1 VNAYSGIPRG
11 QAGKQFPGKA
21 SGLLVKKELL
31 HSRPFKCRQEG
42 AGVFC
47 CPALLPR
54 IILLKESH
62 TMAMD
67 YQTNSSQVATVTGDY
82 TTDLV
87 LHKIATVEVPQGKH
101 IALAYSGGLDST
113 LCVKLSELKY
123 HARQL
128 TAINVDV
135 GQGQEEIEMSIARA
149 LQLGI
154 TPITIDVKQEFTTEW
169 LTKAIHANSDYN
181 GYPVSTSMTR
191 QLIAARVAEK
201 ALELGCDALMEGSSG
216 KGNDQ
221 YRMHNVF
228 SLFAPGLPIFVP
240 VRDFDLTRSEEQIL
254 MEHYGVPVEE
264 LIVGGDDKTMWC
276 RSIAS
281 GGIDL
286 TTELPDDIW
295 MWLVPPQHAP
305 NTPTRL
311 TLTWENGLPI
321 ALNGVELPLDQI
333 IEELN
338 MVAGANSI
346 GKIDLFED
354 GIMGLKSREI
364 YEAPAATLLLKV
376 HRDLEQFCL
385 TKEELQL
392 KRQLEAQWARMVY
405 HGEWFHPLKDAID
418 AFIAS
423 TQKVVNGEYVIEL
436 YKGNIDIVTRHS
448 SSGLFFPD
456 VRSIK
461 SASFNQKECAPAAHI
476 RGLPYELIARRNKLV
491 GLEVH

>member
-1 VNAYSGIPRG
+1 MTST
-11 QAGKQFPGKA
+11 
-21 SGLLVKKELL
+21 
-31 HSRPFKCRQEG
+31 HS
-42 AGVFC
+42 
-47 CPALLPR
+47 
-54 IILLKESH
+54 
-62 TMAMD
+62 
-67 YQTNSSQVATVTGDY
+67 TNTPTIATVSGDSA
-82 TTDLV
+82 TDLA
-87 LHKIATVEVPQGKH
+87 LHKISSVEVPQGKH

-135 GQGQEEIEMSIARA
+135 GQGKAEIEMSIARA
-149 LQLGI
+149 QQLGI
-154 TPITIDVKQEFTTEW
+154 TPVTIDVKQEFTEQW
-169 LTKAIHANSDYN
+169 LTKAIQANSDYN

-201 ALELGCDALMEGSSG
+201 ALELGCDAFMEGSSG

-240 VRDFDLTRSEEQIL
+240 VRDFDLTRSEEQLL
-254 MEHYGVPVEE
+254 MEAYGVPVEE

-295 MWLVPPQHAP
+295 MWLVPPKKAS

-311 TLTWENGLPI
+311 SLSWENGLPV
-321 ALNGVELPLDQI
+321 ALNGEALPLDEI
-333 IEELN
+333 IGQLN
-338 MVAGANSI
+338 ILAGANSI
-346 GKIDLFED
+346 GKVDIFED

-385 TKEELQL
+385 TKEEIQI
-392 KRQLEAQWARMVY
+392 KRQLEAQWAKMVY
-405 HGEWFHPLKDAID
+405 HGEWFHPLKDALD

-423 TQKVVNGEYVIEL
+423 TQKAVNGDYVIEL
-436 YKGNIDIVTRHS
+436 YKGNIDIVSRS
-448 SSGLFFPD
+448 SQSGLFFSD

-476 RGLPYELIARRNKLV
+476 RGLPYELIARRNKLA
-491 GLEVH
+491 GI

>member
-1 VNAYSGIPRG
+1 MATNFSTSTTAT
-11 QAGKQFPGKA
+11 A
-21 SGLLVKKELL
+21 
-31 HSRPFKCRQEG
+31 
-42 AGVFC
+42 
-47 CPALLPR
+47 
-54 IILLKESH
+54 
-62 TMAMD
+62 TM
-67 YQTNSSQVATVTGDY
+67 TGDSA
-82 TTDLV
+82 TDLA
-87 LHKIATVEVPQGKH
+87 LHKIASVEVPQGRH

-113 LCVKLSELKY
+113 LCVKLAELKY

-135 GQGQEEIEMSIARA
+135 GQGADEIAMSTARA
-149 LQLGI
+149 QQLGM
-154 TPITIDVKQEFTTEW
+154 TPVTIDVKQEFTEQW
-169 LTKAIHANSDYN
+169 LSKAIQANSNYN

-240 VRDFDLTRSEEQIL
+240 VRDFDLTRSEEQL
-254 MEHYGVPVEE
+254 LLEHYGTHVEE

-286 TTELPDDIW
+286 STELPDDIW
-295 MWLVPPQHAP
+295 LWLVPPHKAS

-311 TLTWENGLPI
+311 TLTWQNGLPI
-321 ALNGVELPLDQI
+321 ALNGAQLPLDQL
-333 IEELN
+333 IEQLN
-338 MVAGANSI
+338 VLAGANGI
-346 GKIDLFED
+346 GKIDIFED

-376 HRDLEQFCL
+376 HADLEQFCL
-385 TKEELQL
+385 TKEEIPL
-392 KRQLEAQWARMVY
+392 KRQLEAQWAKMVY
-405 HGEWFHPLKDAID
+405 HGEWFHPLKDALD
-418 AFIAS
+418 AFISS
-423 TQKVVNGEYVIEL
+423 TQQAVNGEYVVEL
-436 YKGNIDIVTRHS
+436 YKGNIEIIARNS
-448 SSGLFFPD
+448 QSGLFFPD

-461 SASFNQKECAPAAHI
+461 SASFNQKECASAAHI

-491 GLEVH
+491 GM